1 MLNRY
6 WLRYADLFLRH
17 NVPDLKAQAIYQVS
31 QIIWDTQPTKNRL
44 ETKAASDIRLTT
56 LYWWSMSIYY
66 NFSPN
71 VTQRCSTDCNCACPW
86 SNFFNNVLISSL
98 QSSVR
103 WFVFVY
109 NIVFVILIASKRSCT
124 KPDTLPEGWRH
135 WYSESRIFHLSVGL
149 VKRKTIE
156 LVLQI
161 WTPVQ
166 SMFPLPSI
174 TTVTKDQLSVFQINI
189 GNMESPRFGSKS
201 SNVDISGTRA
211 CTALKKHGAWK
222 RRLLIFT
229 ELRHS
234 SVCPAIYANSD
245 SDRSIW

>member
-1 MLNRY
+1 MIAGLRADSLCSYQNFINYSRVLKIMLNRY
-6 WLRYADLFLRH
+6 WLRYSDLFLRH

-31 QIIWDTQPTKNRL
+31 QIIWDTQPTENRL

-156 LVLQI
+156 
-161 WTPVQ
+161 
-166 SMFPLPSI
+166 
-174 TTVTKDQLSVFQINI
+174 
-189 GNMESPRFGSKS
+189 
-201 SNVDISGTRA
+201 
-211 CTALKKHGAWK
+211 
-222 RRLLIFT
+222 
-229 ELRHS
+229 
-234 SVCPAIYANSD
+234 
-245 SDRSIW
+245 